1 MKRDNVFKYFYKNF
15 GLVIKVLIVQ
25 TVLLVAGVGLV
36 MLVVSRFTSNVSGQL
51 ESSGLIEVLNNILAE
66 LTSNKYSATEIV
78 RLIGELTLAFQRW
91 GTQIDLFY
99 YKLSLY
105 AILFV
110 LWMVLFK
117 FLAGLGNV
125 PLNMNLNERLS
136 SSCRPPF
143 YWQFFKNLKLSSK
156 QQLLSI
162 ITELAADVFIFLAT
176 AGAFI
181 LIFVYSGI
189 WGMVLTVSFFIA
201 GCAFRRTATAFWL
214 PELTS
219 DIKISVKEAYKRG
232 RKNIFSVFWRLY
244 FKILLIYAVT
254 LTVVAG
260 ILLIFGI
267 TFLSVLICL
276 IILSHNSIF
285 ASFVIMTC
293 YYDASGKQLY
303 CTQQIP
309 LD

>member
-51 ESSGLIEVLNNILAE
+51 ESSGLIEVLNNVLAE

-78 RLIGELTLAFQRW
+78 RLLGEMTLAFQRW

-110 LWMVLFK
+110 LWIVLFK

-143 YWQFFKNLKLSSK
+143 YWQFFKNLKLSAK

-162 ITELAADVFIFLAT
+162 ITELVADVFIFLAT
-176 AGAFI
+176 AGVFI
-181 LIFVYSGI
+181 VIFVYSGI
-189 WGMVLTVSFFIA
+189 WGMALTMVFFIA
-201 GCAFRRTATAFWL
+201 CCAFRRTATAFWL

-219 DIKISVKEAYKRG
+219 SPKISVREAYRRG
-232 RKNIFSVFWRLY
+232 RKSIIDVFWKLY
-244 FKILLIYAVT
+244 FKILLVYAIT

-267 TFLSVLICL
+267 DFLSVLVCL
-276 IILSHNSIF
+276 IILSHNNVF
-285 ASFVIMTC
+285 ASFIIMTH
-293 YYDASGKQLY
+293 YYDVSGKQLY
-303 CTQQIP
+303 CLQHVI
-309 LD
+309 